1 MTKSLKE
8 FNFLKIKI
16 MKRINKMNESNVVNS
31 SKVTA
36 ELVKPEITGHATS
49 NFETTFP
56 IPKIGEVKMKID
68 VTSTVTSS
76 IAAQEKLD
84 ELAEKKANRALENI
98 GKFVGLVL
106 EKSPEIFDML
116 RNLSEKNEQYKE
128 KFREKQSLEE
138 WDEKVDNL
146 LFLLRQK
153 SSSMTNL
160 EFLEEM
166 LENGDYESQKISKWA
181 ILQFNKNNLGLLN
194 EKQKESLA
202 SIGFIGY

>member
-1 MTKSLKE
+1 
-8 FNFLKIKI
+8 
-16 MKRINKMNESNVVNS
+16 
-31 SKVTA
+31 
-36 ELVKPEITGHATS
+36 
-49 NFETTFP
+49 
-56 IPKIGEVKMKID
+56 MKID

>member
-16 MKRINKMNESNVVNS
+16 MKRINKINELNVVN

-56 IPKIGEVKMKID
+56 IPEIGEVKMKID

>member
-16 MKRINKMNESNVVNS
+16 MKRINKMNELNVVN

-56 IPKIGEVKMKID
+56 IPKVGEVKMKID

-76 IAAQEKLD
+76 IVAQEKLD
-84 ELAEKKANRALENI
+84 ELAEKRANRTLENI

-106 EKSPEIFDML
+106 EKSPEIFDMFQ
-116 RNLSEKNEQYKE
+116 SFAEKNEQYKE

-138 WDEKVDNL
+138 WDEKVNNL
-146 LFLLRQK
+146 IFLLRQK
-153 SSSMTNL
+153 PSSMTNL
-160 EFLEEM
+160 EFLEET

-194 EKQKESLA
+194 ERQRDSLA

>member
-1 MTKSLKE
+1 
-8 FNFLKIKI
+8 
-16 MKRINKMNESNVVNS
+16 MKRINKMNELNVVN

-56 IPKIGEVKMKID
+56 IPEIGEVKMKID

>member
-1 MTKSLKE
+1 
-8 FNFLKIKI
+8 
-16 MKRINKMNESNVVNS
+16 MNELNVVN

-56 IPKIGEVKMKID
+56 IPKVGEVKMKID

-84 ELAEKKANRALENI
+84 ELAEKRANRTLENI

-106 EKSPEIFDML
+106 EKSPEIFDMFQ
-116 RNLSEKNEQYKE
+116 SFAEKNEQYKE

-138 WDEKVDNL
+138 WDEKVNNL
-146 LFLLRQK
+146 IFLLRQK
-153 SSSMTNL
+153 PSSMTNL
-160 EFLEEM
+160 EFLEET
-166 LENGDYESQKISKWA
+166 LENGDFMNLKKSLNGRSYSLIKIT
-181 ILQFNKNNLGLLN
+181 LDC
-194 EKQKESLA
+194 
-202 SIGFIGY
+202 

>member
-1 MTKSLKE
+1 MR
-8 FNFLKIKI
+8 
-16 MKRINKMNESNVVNS
+16 RINKMNELNVVNS
-31 SKVTA
+31 KVMA

-56 IPKIGEVKMKID
+56 IPKIGKVRMKID

-84 ELAEKKANRALENI
+84 ELAEKRANRALENI

-106 EKSPEIFDML
+106 EKSPEIFDMFQ
-116 RNLSEKNEQYKE
+116 SFAEKNEQYKE

-138 WDEKVDNL
+138 WDEKVNNL
-146 LFLLRQK
+146 IFLLRQK
-153 SSSMTNL
+153 PSSMTNL
-160 EFLEEM
+160 EFLEET

-194 EKQKESLA
+194 ERQRDSLA

>member
-1 MTKSLKE
+1 M
-8 FNFLKIKI
+8 
-16 MKRINKMNESNVVNS
+16 
-31 SKVTA
+31 
-36 ELVKPEITGHATS
+36 
-49 NFETTFP
+49 
-56 IPKIGEVKMKID
+56 
-68 VTSTVTSS
+68 
-76 IAAQEKLD
+76 
-84 ELAEKKANRALENI
+84 AEKKANRALENI

-106 EKSPEIFDML
+106 EKSPKIFDML

>member
-1 MTKSLKE
+1 
-8 FNFLKIKI
+8 
-16 MKRINKMNESNVVNS
+16 MKRINKMNELNVVNN
-31 SKVTA
+31 KVMA

-84 ELAEKKANRALENI
+84 ELAEKRANRALENI

-106 EKSPEIFDML
+106 EKSPEIFDMFQ
-116 RNLSEKNEQYKE
+116 SFAEKNEQYKE

-138 WDEKVDNL
+138 WDEKVNNL
-146 LFLLRQK
+146 IFLLRQK
-153 SSSMTNL
+153 PSSMTNL
-160 EFLEEM
+160 EFLEET

-194 EKQKESLA
+194 ERKRDSLA

>member
-1 MTKSLKE
+1 M
-8 FNFLKIKI
+8 
-16 MKRINKMNESNVVNS
+16 
-31 SKVTA
+31 
-36 ELVKPEITGHATS
+36 
-49 NFETTFP
+49 
-56 IPKIGEVKMKID
+56 
-68 VTSTVTSS
+68 
-76 IAAQEKLD
+76 
-84 ELAEKKANRALENI
+84 AEKRANRTLENI

>member
-1 MTKSLKE
+1 
-8 FNFLKIKI
+8 
-16 MKRINKMNESNVVNS
+16 MKRINKMNELNVVN

-36 ELVKPEITGHATS
+36 ELVKPEIIGHATS
-49 NFETTFP
+49 NFETIFP

-160 EFLEEM
+160 EFLEET

-194 EKQKESLA
+194 ERQRDSLA

>member
-1 MTKSLKE
+1 
-8 FNFLKIKI
+8 
-16 MKRINKMNESNVVNS
+16 MKRINKMNELNVVNS
-31 SKVTA
+31 KVMA

-49 NFETTFP
+49 NFETTLP

-84 ELAEKKANRALENI
+84 ELAEKRANRALENI

-106 EKSPEIFDML
+106 EKSPEIFDMFQSL
-116 RNLSEKNEQYKE
+116 AEKNEQYKE

-138 WDEKVDNL
+138 WDEKVNNL
-146 LFLLRQK
+146 IFLLRQK
-153 SSSMTNL
+153 PSSMTNL
-160 EFLEEM
+160 EFLEKT
-166 LENGDYESQKISKWA
+166 LENGDYKSQKISKWA

-194 EKQKESLA
+194 ERQRDSLA

>member
-1 MTKSLKE
+1 
-8 FNFLKIKI
+8 
-16 MKRINKMNESNVVNS
+16 
-31 SKVTA
+31 
-36 ELVKPEITGHATS
+36 
-49 NFETTFP
+49 
-56 IPKIGEVKMKID
+56 MKID

-84 ELAEKKANRALENI
+84 ELAEKRANRVLENI

-106 EKSPEIFDML
+106 EKSPEIFDMFQ
-116 RNLSEKNEQYKE
+116 SFAEKNEQYKE

-138 WDEKVDNL
+138 WDEKVNNL
-146 LFLLRQK
+146 IFLLRQK
-153 SSSMTNL
+153 PSSMTNL
-160 EFLEEM
+160 EFLEET

-194 EKQKESLA
+194 ERQRDSLA

>member
-1 MTKSLKE
+1 M
-8 FNFLKIKI
+8 
-16 MKRINKMNESNVVNS
+16 
-31 SKVTA
+31 
-36 ELVKPEITGHATS
+36 
-49 NFETTFP
+49 
-56 IPKIGEVKMKID
+56 
-68 VTSTVTSS
+68 
-76 IAAQEKLD
+76 D
-84 ELAEKKANRALENI
+84 ELAEKKANRTLENI

-106 EKSPEIFDML
+106 EKSLEVFDML
-116 RNLSEKNEQYKE
+116 QSFAEKNEQYKE

>member
-1 MTKSLKE
+1 M
-8 FNFLKIKI
+8 
-16 MKRINKMNESNVVNS
+16 
-31 SKVTA
+31 
-36 ELVKPEITGHATS
+36 
-49 NFETTFP
+49 
-56 IPKIGEVKMKID
+56 
-68 VTSTVTSS
+68 
-76 IAAQEKLD
+76 
-84 ELAEKKANRALENI
+84 AEKKANRALENI